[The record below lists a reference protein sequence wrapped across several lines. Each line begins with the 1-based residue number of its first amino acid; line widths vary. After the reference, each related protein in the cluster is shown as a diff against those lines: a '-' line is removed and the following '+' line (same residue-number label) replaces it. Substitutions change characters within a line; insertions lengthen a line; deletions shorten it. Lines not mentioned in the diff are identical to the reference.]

1 MTPSPTQPS
10 SLSPR
15 VSADDA
21 APDLAAQ
28 ASDARPRSLARRLG
42 LLAVLFLLPVLA
54 VSLPVLLIGQR
65 PPPGQGASA
74 WAGFGALRAWWRGG
88 SSTPASQSQNAA
100 PGFDNLRESLNKS
113 AQAQL
118 PDSSASLTSPGE
130 ITIPATDDA
139 ANIDAQFAALTR
151 LAERLGGSAAEKPAD
166 AAGRHLF
173 VTLPAAGGSSERAAF
188 ETLATRHLDLL
199 VNAADGAELDKL
211 IAVATPNSSPAAVA
225 PSSPATPDAR
235 DFLTVSVAAASTASS
250 PSPRP

>member
-42 LLAVLFLLPVLA
+42 LLAVLFILPVLA
-54 VSLPVLLIGQR
+54 GSVPVLLIGQR

-74 WAGFGALRAWWRGG
+74 WAGFQALRAWWRGR
-88 SSTPASQSQNAA
+88 SSTPQNAA